1 MSKDPITEGDQ
12 DVSRRQLL
20 EKAVLAVGAATS
32 LVTAGAALS
41 RSSNVVMD
49 SAGRVLIDGATIRA
63 QKPEGSFEAAAGS
76 SNGNNCTNGSS
87 CSGTQNA
94 GSCANAKNCVAP
106 NRAMQPSGGLKTNA
120 PVGGKPVG
128 GGSRK

>member
-1 MSKDPITEGDQ
+1 MSKDREGDQ

-20 EKAVLAVGAATS
+20 ETAALAVGVTTSVVAAR
-32 LVTAGAALS
+32 GALA
-41 RSSNVVMD
+41 RSSEVAID

-76 SNGNNCTNGSS
+76 NNGANCTNGASCGGTSNGAS
-87 CSGTQNA
+87 CSNQ
-94 GSCANAKNCVAP
+94 KNCVAP
-106 NRAMQPSGGLKTNA
+106 SRTMQPTGGLKTNA
-120 PVGGKPVG
+120 PVGGKPSG